1 MPFSLRAALRVL
13 VVVLAVGIVSM
24 PAISS
29 ANRAEDDPARERER
43 VRAQRA
49 QVASQ
54 VDALRATDAE
64 IEQALIS
71 LNANVRGQEALH
83 ADAVRAAAE
92 AQEAHEAAVAAVE
105 AKTAEI
111 EVLREQIREFAVE
124 AFIRPPSDDALT
136 ALDADSPSDAAEKKA
151 LLELQSEYDGDL
163 LDRLTAAEEDLE
175 VHRQAAQEA
184 AQLAADKQAEVEGRL
199 AEVTRARDQQAAF
212 AVEVQSRLNRS
223 LAEAAALEDLD
234 RELSDQI
241 RRQQEALARQRALE
255 EALEAQRR
263 AAETAARPTSTG
275 GQVSA
280 GPGSLSSVSCPNG
293 GSITV
298 ASSIAGNLSS
308 LLRAAA
314 ADGIILCGGGYRSS
328 QRQAELRQ
336 INGCPDTH
344 SAPSSSCRVP
354 TAPPG
359 NSMHER
365 GLAVDFTCNGGGAI
379 GSRSSPCF
387 QWLSANA
394 SSYGFYNL
402 PSEPWHWSTNG
413 Q

>member
-29 ANRAEDDPARERER
+29 ANRTEDDPARERER
-43 VRAQRA
+43 VRAERA

-54 VDALRATDAE
+54 VDALRADDAE
-64 IEQALIS
+64 IEQALIA

-111 EVLREQIREFAVE
+111 EVLRDQIREFAVE

-136 ALDADSPSDAAEKKA
+136 ALEADSPSDAAEKKA

-175 VHRQAAQEA
+175 VQRQAAEEA
-184 AQLAADKQAEVEGRL
+184 AQLASDKQAEVEGRL

-212 AVEVQSRLNRS
+212 AAEVQSRLSRS

-234 RELSDQI
+234 RDLSDQI
-241 RRQQEALARQRALE
+241 RRQQEALAAQRALE
-255 EALEAQRR
+255 EAQRR
-263 AAETAARPTSTG
+263 AAATRPTGG

-298 ASSIAGNLSS
+298 ASSIASNLGN

-314 ADGIILCGGGYRSS
+314 ADGIMLCGGGYRSS
-328 QRQAELRQ
+328 ERQAELRMV
-336 INGCPDTH
+336 NGCPDTH
-344 SAPSSSCRVP
+344 SSPPSSCRVP
-354 TAPPG
+354 TAAPG

>member
-105 AKTAEI
+105 VKTAEI

-136 ALDADSPSDAAEKKA
+136 ALEADSPSDAAEKKA

-175 VHRQAAQEA
+175 VQRQVAEEA
-184 AQLAADKQAEVEGRL
+184 AQLASDRQAEVEGRL

-212 AVEVQSRLNRS
+212 AAEVQARLNRS

-234 RELSDQI
+234 RDLSDQI

-255 EALEAQRR
+255 EAQRR
-263 AAETAARPTSTG
+263 AAAARPTTSGGGG
-275 GQVSA
+275 GQVSP

-298 ASSIAGNLSS
+298 ASSIAGNLSN

-328 QRQAELRQ
+328 ERQAELRQ
-336 INGCPDTH
+336 INGCPDTY

-394 SSYGFYNL
+394 ASYGFYNL

>member
-151 LLELQSEYDGDL
+151 LLELQSEHDGDL

-175 VHRQAAQEA
+175 VQRQVAEEA
-184 AQLAADKQAEVEGRL
+184 AQLASDKQAEVEGRL
-199 AEVTRARDQQAAF
+199 AEVTRARDQQATF
-212 AVEVQSRLNRS
+212 AAEVQSRLNRS

-234 RELSDQI
+234 RDLSDQI

-255 EALEAQRR
+255 EAQRR
-263 AAETAARPTSTG
+263 AAATRTNSG
-275 GQVSA
+275 GQVSP

-298 ASSIAGNLSS
+298 ASSIAGNLSN

-328 QRQAELRQ
+328 ERQAELRQ